1 MSDATP
7 ATFEHNIWQTL
18 DEAAKTPGHAM
29 RWATLGYQ
37 DGAASPVL
45 KTVMLRGLDLAARSL
60 RFYTDARS
68 NKMAPLSAPI
78 TARASLLFVDLAENV
93 QFSVRG
99 RAIVHQPGSD
109 VSNIKFKSL
118 SPRQHQDYA
127 TVKAPGSQAASP
139 RLGDQRDVDLA
150 AENFAVIDITVDDMD
165 LVILGAPTIR
175 IGGNYQRRDNPAEA
189 SFSGQWL
196 VP

>member
-7 ATFEHNIWQTL
+7 ATFERNIWQTL
-18 DEAAKTPGHAM
+18 DEAATTPGHAM

-68 NKMAPLSAPI
+68 NKMAPLSEPI

-99 RAIVHQPGSD
+99 SVIVHQPGSD

-139 RLGDQRDVDLA
+139 HLGDQRDVDLA

-175 IGGNYQRRDNPAEA
+175 IGGYYHDATTQQT

>member
-7 ATFEHNIWQTL
+7 VTFEHNIWQTL

-37 DGAASPVL
+37 DGAVSPVL

-68 NKMAPLSAPI
+68 NKMAPLSEPI

-99 RAIVHQPGSD
+99 SVIVHQPGSD
-109 VSNIKFKSL
+109 AANIKFKL
-118 SPRQHQDYA
+118 
-127 TVKAPGSQAASP
+127 
-139 RLGDQRDVDLA
+139 
-150 AENFAVIDITVDDMD
+150 
-165 LVILGAPTIR
+165 
-175 IGGNYQRRDNPAEA
+175 
-189 SFSGQWL
+189 
-196 VP
+196 

>member
-7 ATFEHNIWQTL
+7 AAFERNIWQTL
-18 DEAAKTPGHAM
+18 DEATKLPGHAM

-37 DGAASPVL
+37 DKTASPVL
-45 KTVMLRGLDLAARSL
+45 KTVMLRGLDLAARRL

-68 NKMAPLSAPI
+68 NKVASLSEPI
-78 TARASLLFVDLAENV
+78 TARASLLFVDLAENI

-99 RAIVHQPGSD
+99 SVIVHKPGSV
-109 VSNIKFKSL
+109 VSNDKFQSL
-118 SPRQHQDYA
+118 SPRQQQDYA
-127 TVKAPGSQAASP
+127 TIKAPGSLSASP
-139 RLGDQRDVDLA
+139 QLGDQRDVELA

-175 IGGNYQRRDNPAEA
+175 IGGKYQRRDDQAEA